1 VNPPSEADDTT
12 MKDATNDKP
21 EEKKPE
27 KVKKEVSTACTI
39 KLLFRNYGMEKAVLD
54 VTIIIFIFRN
64 LRKKKISLKKRTFY

>member
-1 VNPPSEADDTT
+1 

-27 KVKKEVSTACTI
+27 KVKKEVSTVCTI

-54 VTIIIFIFRN
+54 VTIIIFI
-64 LRKKKISLKKRTFY
+64 